1 MRLSWKIFFITT
13 PIFVLFLTF
22 FGLWMIQDSFNSS
35 LDREVE
41 RCMIEN
47 QMFQNSYE
55 LTLHSLSE
63 EQREQASISRLV
75 ESFHQRREEASGN
88 ARIYGGDGELLYQ
101 DNGLR
106 VEHGIADELDEEHN
120 AGYEIVRQ
128 GDETYL
134 VVQARSDSGVRIETT
149 KNISEIYEERSSMY
163 ARYQIGALLVSVLVG
178 GLILLVLFLVMRN
191 MQTLSSATRRFATGR
206 YDTRVKIGSTDE
218 IGRLAEDFNW
228 MANTMNTQMEQLQSE
243 VTRQEEFTAAFAHEL
258 KTPLTSIIGYAD
270 TIRQMELSPE
280 ETDMCADYI
289 FRQGKR
295 LQSLSYK
302 LLDLTLAGRE
312 DILLREIRAGD
323 LLHEVERTVLP
334 SLLEKQLVIQTEAE
348 DGYIYG
354 DRDLLISLFV
364 NLIDNARKASD
375 AGKRIRVV
383 GVRQPDGYSVSVED
397 EGRGIPPEE
406 LARIT
411 EAFYMVDKSRARK
424 EGGAGL
430 GLALCQKI
438 VELHQAAWQMESE
451 PGAGLKVTVRFTVP
465 EEERGR
471 RRNRERRRPRPPKKT
486 RQEKAADTE
495 R

>member
-13 PIFVLFLTF
+13 PIFVIFLTF
-22 FGLWMIQDSFNSS
+22 FGLWMIQDNFNEN

-55 LTLHSLSE
+55 LTLHSLSD
-63 EQREQASISRLV
+63 EQRAQASTKQLV
-75 ESFHQRREEASGN
+75 ESFHKRGDDRNAS
-88 ARIYGGDGELLYQ
+88 ARIYDADGEVLYQ
-101 DNGLR
+101 DNALA
-106 VEHGIADELDEEHN
+106 VEHSIAEQLDKEHN
-120 AGYEIVRQ
+120 VGYEIVRQ
-128 GDETYL
+128 GGETYL
-134 VVQARSDSGVRIETT
+134 VVQARSDSGERIETT
-149 KNISEIYEERSSMY
+149 KDITEIYTGRSEMY
-163 ARYQIGALLVSVLVG
+163 ARYQIGVLVLSVLVG
-178 GLILLVLFLVMRN
+178 GLILLALFLVMRN
-191 MQTLSSATRRFATGR
+191 MKKLSSATRRFATGR

-243 VTRQEEFTAAFAHEL
+243 VARQEEFTAAFAHEL

-270 TIRQMELSPE
+270 TIRQMDLSPE

-302 LLDLTLAGRE
+302 LLDLTMAGRE
-312 DILLREIRAGD
+312 DILLREIRAED

-334 SLLEKQLVIQTEAE
+334 SLLEKQLTIQTEAQ
-348 DGYIYG
+348 DGFIYG

-375 AGKRIRVV
+375 SGKRIRVV
-383 GVRQPDGYSVSVED
+383 GVNLLDGYAVSVED

-406 LARIT
+406 LSRIT

-438 VELHQAAWQMESE
+438 VELHRAVWQMESE

-471 RRNRERRRPRPPKKT
+471 RRGRDRRRERPQKRAEREKKSD
-486 RQEKAADTE
+486 KK
-495 R
+495 